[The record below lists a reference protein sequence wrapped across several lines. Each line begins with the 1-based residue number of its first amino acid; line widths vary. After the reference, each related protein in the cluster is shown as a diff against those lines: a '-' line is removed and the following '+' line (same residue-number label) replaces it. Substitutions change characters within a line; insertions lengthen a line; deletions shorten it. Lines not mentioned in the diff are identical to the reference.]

1 MEPIDL
7 RPKKEKSEDYPSMPC
22 GPQGD
27 SCPTVYLYGSD
38 ALADLPKEGTIT
50 FKYKRTELSLRD
62 HDDRPVT
69 CVLSLKEIVDAT
81 EESEGEDDD
90 DMEDSDEESGDSLD
104 KKLKA
109 AIGADEE
116 IED

>member
-1 MEPIDL
+1 MEHIDL
-7 RPKKEKSEDYPSMPC
+7 RPKKERAEEYPAQPTL
-22 GPQGD
+22 GGD

-38 ALADLPKEGTIT
+38 VLADLPKEGTIT
-50 FKYKRTELSLRD
+50 FKFKRTELSLRD
-62 HDDRPVT
+62 HSDRPVT

-81 EESEGEDDD
+81 EGSDDSE
-90 DMEDSDEESGDSLD
+90 EESDDSPDDSGESLD

-109 AIGADEE
+109 AIGSAADEE

>member
-7 RPKKEKSEDYPSMPC
+7 RPKKERSEEYPISPAN
-22 GPQGD
+22 PGD
-27 SCPTVYLYGSD
+27 NCPTVYLYGSD

-62 HDDRPVT
+62 HSDRPVT
-69 CVLSLKEIVDAT
+69 CMLSLKEIVDAT
-81 EESEGEDDD
+81 EESDDSEEESD
-90 DMEDSDEESGDSLD
+90 DSSDDSGDSLD

-109 AIGADEE
+109 AIGDSADEE

>member
-7 RPKKEKSEDYPSMPC
+7 RPKKESREDFSAPCCSPS
-22 GPQGD
+22 D

-62 HDDRPVT
+62 HSDRPVT
-69 CVLSLKEIVDAT
+69 TTLSLKEIVDASAEKEDEDESE
-81 EESEGEDDD
+81 EESDD
-90 DMEDSDEESGDSLD
+90 SGVSLD

-109 AIGADEE
+109 AIGEDEE